1 MSEGLITAQ
10 DMEQYITNNG
20 KCKKLGTKL
29 PCWCIFQCLLRSAN
43 SDSDGL
49 VICMWFCTQHTTV
62 PVPSFCFHSHM
73 LPVADHVQVTT
84 LNWPK
89 DRVLDWLLGP
99 LLLIKDQLRKLE
111 VTEDEEMC
119 LRKLIMTSKNEKP
132 SDWDDSGFPSDDNI
146 KRGQLQSIIRR

>member
-1 MSEGLITAQ
+1 
-10 DMEQYITNNG
+10 MEQYITNG
-20 KCKKLGTKL
+20 KCKKLDTKL

-49 VICMWFCTQHTTV
+49 VI
-62 PVPSFCFHSHM
+62 S
-73 LPVADHVQVTT
+73 DHVQVTT

-99 LLLIKDQLRKLE
+99 LLLIKDQMKKLE